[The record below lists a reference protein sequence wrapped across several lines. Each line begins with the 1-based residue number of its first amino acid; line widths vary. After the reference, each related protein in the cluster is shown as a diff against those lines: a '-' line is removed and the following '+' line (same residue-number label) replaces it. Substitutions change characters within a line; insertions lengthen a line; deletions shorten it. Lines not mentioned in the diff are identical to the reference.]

1 MSTKQFIVKVFTPKG
16 KVLEKSTEYLH
27 LPGKSG
33 IDICREINE
42 MEVKDRPHIVILS
55 ADTNDAIVKE
65 AYELGVGDYICKP
78 FNVTAFQE
86 RMLRFSRDIRTFY

>member
-33 IDICREINE
+33 DI
-42 MEVKDRPHIVILS
+42 
-55 ADTNDAIVKE
+55 
-65 AYELGVGDYICKP
+65 GVLRSYTK
-78 FNVTAFQE
+78 FN
-86 RMLRFSRDIRTFY
+86 